1 MVAEQL
7 VRAAN
12 EEGCISEGSLFKL
25 QCSETRGYLELEQ
38 RHIRSMMTKR
48 ASRLLEPTAAEKEM
62 RTILKADY
70 GKSFKAQ
77 VASPD
82 QQRLILILAELAKY
96 IRRFDLET
104 AKRYT
109 DYTEEA
115 LLHVLSKALRK
126 LKLLCI
132 NALPGTIDPLHA
144 YKLPNENTQRV
155 GVSFT
160 RSSSVKWAASTP
172 LPHSCSSSSLV
183 APVSTTPRTSSCT
196 D

>member
-25 QCSETRGYLELEQ
+25 RCTETGNYLELEQ

-48 ASRLLEPTAAEKEM
+48 ASRILEPTAAEKEM
-62 RTILKADY
+62 RAILKADY
-70 GKSFKAQ
+70 GKSFKAV

-82 QQRLILILAELAKY
+82 QQLPILILTELAKY

-104 AKRYT
+104 SKRYT

-132 NALPGTIDPLHA
+132 NALPGTIHPLHP

-155 GVSFT
+155 FLTST
-160 RSSSVKWAASTP
+160 RSSSEKCDASIP
-172 LPHSCSSSSLV
+172 WPRCFSSCFLE
-183 APVSTTPRTSSCT
+183 APVSTTHRTR
-196 D
+196 